1 MPKYSPQTIELMR
14 KVVDAA
20 ETGKVFTL
28 GSKREAINMRQRI
41 YNYRNALNR
50 DLAAPEDEKR
60 RINLLRVTVVENELQ
75 VIFGEPD
82 YLEQVEEQL
91 NAT

>member
-1 MPKYSPQTIELMR
+1 
-14 KVVDAA
+14 
-20 ETGKVFTL
+20 
-28 GSKREAINMRQRI
+28 MRQRI

-50 DLAAPEDEKR
+50 DFATSEDEKR